1 MKRLALIALSSLTI
15 SASAFAADYDIDPS
29 HSTVGFSIKHMVIST
44 VHGGFGKVSGTVSY
58 DAKKVGDTVIDVTI
72 EAGSISTSEENRD
85 KHLKSAD
92 FFDVE
97 KFASVTFKS
106 KKVEAA
112 GKGKLKVTG
121 DLTLH
126 GVTKSVTLA
135 VTGPSAEVK
144 SPFGKTVMAASA
156 TGTINRKDFGLTWN
170 KNLDNGGL
178 LVGEEV
184 AISLD
189 VELAKKEAAAAP
201 AAAPAAK

>member
-1 MKRLALIALSSLTI
+1 MKRFLGVLTLTCLFAPVSAL
-15 SASAFAADYDIDPS
+15 AADFDIDPS
-29 HSTVGFSIKHMVIST
+29 HSQVGFSVKHMVIST
-44 VHGGFGKVSGTVSY
+44 VRGVFGKVSGTLSF
-58 DAKKVGDTVIDVTI
+58 DAKKPTASALDVTI
-72 EAGSISTSEENRD
+72 EAGSISTNEENRD

-97 KFASVTFKS
+97 KNPTITFKS

-121 DLTLH
+121 DLTMH
-126 GVTKSVTLA
+126 GVTKAVVLT

-170 KNLDNGGL
+170 KAMDNGGL

-184 AISLD
+184 AIDISA
-189 VELAKKEAAAAP
+189 ELVKKEAAAEP
-201 AAAPAAK
+201 AAAK

>member
-1 MKRLALIALSSLTI
+1 MKRLLGVLTLTCLFAPVSAL
-15 SASAFAADYDIDPS
+15 AADYDIDPS
-29 HSTVGFSIKHMVIST
+29 HSQVGFSVKHMVIST
-44 VHGGFGKVSGTVSY
+44 VRGEFGKVSGTISY
-58 DAKKVGDTVIDVTI
+58 DAKKVAATALDVTI
-72 EAGSISTSEENRD
+72 DTGTISTHEENRD
-85 KHLKSAD
+85 KHLKSPD

-97 KFASVTFKS
+97 KNPTITFKS

-126 GVTKSVTLA
+126 GVTKSVVLA

-156 TGTINRKDFGLTWN
+156 TGSVNRKDFGLTWN
-170 KNLDNGGL
+170 KTMDNGGL

-184 AISLD
+184 GIDIS
-189 VELAKKEAAAAP
+189 VELVKKEEAAEP
-201 AAAPAAK
+201 AAAK